1 MKKEVFSK
9 EEVLKLINFWAMA
22 TITEKDLKKH
32 LKKTRVYKLTKKE
45 LENLPDG
52 SQDQCQQELDKI
64 TSYSDEK
71 LVQEYH
77 NQCFYFATSL
87 SGTLYPHIVSEY
99 LKKEIKKRG
108 IELDGE

>member
-1 MKKEVFSK
+1 MTQ
-9 EEVLKLINFWAMA
+9 EELK
-22 TITEKDLKKH
+22 TR

-45 LENLPDG
+45 LMKLPDG
-52 SQDQCQQELDKI
+52 YQDECQQELNKI
-64 TSYSDEK
+64 SGYSDKK

-77 NQCFYFATSL
+77 NQCYYFATSL

-108 IELDGE
+108 IELDGK